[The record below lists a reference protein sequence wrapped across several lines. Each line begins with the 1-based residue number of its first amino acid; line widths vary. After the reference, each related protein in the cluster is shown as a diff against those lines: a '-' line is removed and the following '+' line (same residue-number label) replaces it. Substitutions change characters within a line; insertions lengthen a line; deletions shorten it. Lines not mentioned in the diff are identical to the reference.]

1 MHRRFGPSDGR
12 EMYPG
17 DEAKRTGSITL
28 KPSGIAGSQD
38 RSWSKRSGYIEK
50 KNRKNGSTKKKEWT
64 REREN

>member
-1 MHRRFGPSDGR
+1 
-12 EMYPG
+12 MYPG

-50 KNRKNGSTKKKEWT
+50 KIEKMGVQKKKEGT